1 MIRERGAILWLLKLT
16 AMSVYEIFLNSHSYL
31 RYFILISL
39 LIVIV
44 TSFIGWRSNKPYTAL
59 DNKFSLYLLIFT
71 HLQLVV
77 GLILYFMSPFVQFN
91 GQTMS
96 DKMTRYWTVEHVFMM
111 IIVVALITIARATS
125 KRMPN
130 DQARHRRLAIFN
142 IFALILIIATL
153 AMSDRRIF

>member
-1 MIRERGAILWLLKLT
+1 
-16 AMSVYEIFLNSHSYL
+16 MSVYEIFLNSHSYL

-44 TSFIGWRSNKPYTAL
+44 TSFIGWQSNKPYTAL

-77 GLILYFMSPFVQFN
+77 GLILYFMSPNVQFN
-91 GQTMS
+91 SATMS

-111 IIVVALITIARATS
+111 IIVVALITIARVTS
-125 KRMPN
+125 KRMST

-142 IFALILIIATL
+142 IIALILIIATL

>member
-1 MIRERGAILWLLKLT
+1 MT
-16 AMSVYEIFLNSHSYL
+16 TYEIFLNSHSYL

-77 GLILYFMSPFVQFN
+77 GLILYFMSPFVKFN
-91 GQTMS
+91 STTMS

-111 IIVVALITIARATS
+111 VIVVALITIARATS
-125 KRMPN
+125 KRMAT
-130 DQARHRRLAIFN
+130 DQLRHRRLAIFN
-142 IFALILIIATL
+142 IIALILIIATL

>member
-1 MIRERGAILWLLKLT
+1 MT
-16 AMSVYEIFLNSHSYL
+16 TYEIFLNSHSYL

-77 GLILYFMSPFVQFN
+77 GLILYFMSPFVKFN
-91 GQTMS
+91 NTTMS
-96 DKMTRYWTVEHVFMM
+96 VKMTRYWTVEHVFMM
-111 IIVVALITIARATS
+111 VIVVALITIARATS
-125 KRMPN
+125 KRMAT
-130 DQARHRRLAIFN
+130 DQLRHRRLAIFN
-142 IFALILIIATL
+142 IIALILIIATL

>member
-1 MIRERGAILWLLKLT
+1 MT
-16 AMSVYEIFLNSHSYL
+16 TYEIFLNSHSYL

-77 GLILYFMSPFVQFN
+77 GLILYFMSPFVKFN
-91 GQTMS
+91 DQTMS
-96 DKMTRYWTVEHVFMM
+96 DKMTRYWTVEHVLMM

-125 KRMPN
+125 KRMPT

-142 IFALILIIATL
+142 IIVLILIIATL

>member
-1 MIRERGAILWLLKLT
+1 
-16 AMSVYEIFLNSHSYL
+16 
-31 RYFILISL
+31 L

-77 GLILYFMSPFVQFN
+77 GLILYFISPYVQFN
-91 GQTMS
+91 GSTMS
-96 DKMTRYWTVEHVFMM
+96 DKVTRYWTVEHVFMM

-125 KRMPN
+125 KRMPT

-142 IFALILIIATL
+142 IVALILIIVTL

>member
-1 MIRERGAILWLLKLT
+1 MISERGVILWLLKST

-77 GLILYFMSPFVQFN
+77 GLILYFISPKVQFN
-91 GQTMS
+91 SATMS

-111 IIVVALITIARATS
+111 IIVVALITVARATS
-125 KRMPN
+125 KRMPT
-130 DQARHRRLAIFN
+130 DQARHRRLTIFN
-142 IFALILIIATL
+142 IIALILIIATL